1 MVATL
6 LCSIAVRAE
15 GATALP
21 QMSTDLENP
30 VFYTI
35 SNTRSTSGKY
45 LYYAGDNV
53 GLRDANDITLAS
65 LFYFT
70 GTAEACYI
78 HNAATTKKVASVTSW
93 TDAGIEWTIG
103 VTPYG
108 DGTTGLCICPKGNTQ
123 SSEYWNE
130 FTYNDAYTTYAANDA
145 GSVFVIEPYAG
156 TYPPEAPEVKPS
168 ISSLADADP
177 SKCYTINTAGRGAW
191 TVSADGTM
199 FSSTGYEGFDIDPT
213 DARQQFAIL
222 SLNDEDYYLYSV
234 SAKKFIKQ
242 GRTLVAGIAD
252 AIEFIDASTLEEGR
266 VMVYFKDFGGSYV
279 NVNEREGLV
288 VNSWNTI
295 DAGNAVLISEAG
307 DFDASEAL
315 AMLQAG
321 ELIELEALKTQVKE
335 LVAAHAGNHSSAPA
349 IGQYST
355 SAYEALAAV
364 ADVENLTKEE
374 LEEAIA
380 AFEAAKCLPV
390 FTIDGV
396 YRYAAGMSIY
406 ENVDGSLLWKETDRT
421 DESMLWVF
429 DMNET
434 VVGVTDK
441 VVVKNLATRN
451 LFWGAAFVQITETSE
466 GIADDG
472 LFLFYTEGVG
482 YPVHADEGRKSV
494 VRWNDQSANSAS
506 AWKFTFVGT
515 TYEILDLPVG
525 PETPSGPVTSLS
537 DADPTKC
544 YAVST
549 TTRGAWAVDAE
560 GTVFSATGAMGLDV
574 DAADAHQQFAILSA
588 NDEDYYLY
596 SVSAGKFVKSDG
608 SLVSFVGDAIEFADA
623 SSMGEG
629 RVQVRFKDIAK
640 GYINLN
646 NYGQMTID
654 GWNTVD
660 EGNAVLIAEAG
671 DFDATEALAILANP
685 EGARLTVLL
694 AQAQEL
700 LAANANKHA
709 AEPALGQ
716 YATDAYENLAATV
729 NSDSVSVAALE
740 YFIAAFEASKCLPVF
755 TIDGVNDYAAGM
767 SVYDGG
773 GQFPNWKATD
783 RTDES
788 MLWVFDMTETTV
800 GVTDKVVV
808 KNYATGNLLMGADF
822 IQVAETSENIADDGL
837 FLIFCEEDTQFSVWA
852 SQSGIVVRAQEIFS
866 ASSTAAWKFTY
877 AGTTYGIED
886 APVVPEIPSD
896 PVTSLSA
903 ADPTKCYTIS
913 TTTRGAWA
921 VDDAGIH
928 FSTTGVE
935 GYEVDADDARQQF
948 AILSANGEDYYL
960 YSVSAKKFVKRDRT
974 LAVGVGDAIEFVD
987 ASSFEEGRVL
997 VRFRDFINANINIGG
1012 DYQITID
1019 RWSTV
1024 DAGNAVLIAEA
1035 GDFDAAEA
1043 LAALA
1048 DPEAAELA
1056 ALVAQVQELVEA
1068 NAANHAVEPALGQ
1081 YSTAAYDAL
1090 VAVANTDSA
1099 SKASLEAAIAAFE
1112 AAKCLPV
1119 FTITGFDLDKSIYES
1134 TNYNG
1139 LYWKEL
1145 DRTDETMLWVF
1156 YMTDTIVGVTDR
1168 VVVKNLATG
1177 NYFGNGTF
1185 IQVTE
1190 TEEEIAD
1197 DGYFLIYYE
1206 GTGTPLCAYRN
1217 GQVMGGD
1224 AWSVMSDA
1232 AWKFTYVGTTYGA
1245 NTPHRDALEVLLN
1258 RAKGYNP
1265 YSGSELGY
1273 YVEDFSYLLDA
1284 IAEAEAL
1291 LLGEPSEAECE
1302 AMVAELSQAVEQFES
1317 SDRTFR
1323 LPEPG
1328 KVYRIVS
1335 ALPAFYELQS
1345 VEKAITINASD
1356 NTLWWGDL
1364 CPDSLQQEFV
1374 FEPVLGDSGVHLSWN
1389 MDINLGNGTTVSE
1402 TQYFYNLKN
1411 VATGLY
1417 ASYNDSAKFHL
1428 DEQPCTVYLTC
1439 LGIGQFGLKFRVEN
1453 EYGGGNIYTVHA
1465 GDHNEGVPSD
1475 SIGDYGGVFG
1485 ISSGIVSWYGGLD
1498 TPSAWYIR
1506 ECPARPDTPAPA
1518 TVTEL
1523 SAADPTKCYTI
1534 STNGRGAWAVDTDG
1548 TRFSTTGVEEF
1559 DVDAA
1564 DARQQFA
1571 ILSANAQDYYLYS
1584 VSAKKF
1590 VKRDRS
1596 LAIGAGDAIEFVDA
1610 SSQGAGRVMV
1620 RFRDIANANINIGG
1634 DNQMII
1640 DSWGIIDAGNAVL
1653 IAEAGDFDAT
1663 EALAALADPEGA
1675 ELNALIAQV
1684 EALVEANV
1692 SNHAVEPAL
1701 GQYSTAAYEALSA
1714 AVEADSVSK
1723 ASLEAA
1729 IAAFEAAKCLP
1740 VFTINGVY
1748 GYVDGSSICE
1758 NGGLLCWKK
1767 TDRADRTMLWTF
1779 DMTDTIVG
1787 VTDRVVVKNLG
1798 TGNYFDNAFFVQI
1811 APTRDSIAVDG
1822 VYLIYPEGMGLPL
1835 YALSSGRVNRG
1846 YSWSANS
1853 PSGWEFVF
1861 AGTTYGINELPVEPD
1876 VLEPP
1881 VFTETVDATMPLDYH
1896 AAADGWIEGT
1906 EWYDEAELIV
1916 SYTSPMYR
1924 FEEKV
1929 ETFRIAVVKSQGK
1942 EQFFCLSELEF
1953 YEGNGQ
1959 KIELTEGNVT
1969 SNADHNA
1976 LNPSAPDGGGIAALF
1991 DGKTTTYFHSA
2002 WQNIPDEVHYLEVTL
2017 PNGGYDTFGFRMI
2030 SRANDGFVD
2039 QSHTFPRRMII
2050 TDGDYQRMALSYLLD
2065 EAEMLDLYPFPEL
2078 GYYYDD
2084 FSYLREAIS
2093 EARDLVDNNASEAE
2107 CEAMVTELLQALK
2120 QYKANETPCLRMPEP
2135 GKVYHIISAFENFY
2149 VNQQVEKAI
2158 TVNDT
2163 LNTLWWED
2171 VNSANLQQGFMFEP
2185 VLNGLGNIATQ
2196 EMNSIRNGVKVVEK
2210 HYFFRMKHAATGLY
2224 VDYDDAGRF
2233 HLVEQPCTLRLSQPG
2248 NKHEGQFNILTS
2260 RYMGDNSYQTQYLH
2274 AGDHNGGVAGTHQGA
2289 YGGIGG
2295 VSSGI
2300 ISYYGGAGTPAAWY
2314 IREMHE
2320 LPYTMPVSDAV
2331 FRSGFIHFDAAD
2343 VITLTADRECSF
2355 AGLALRDEYGNWLHS
2370 LDSEVSGNTITLTL
2384 ERKIASCAFQFTNYE
2399 GVSSVTFDAEAS
2411 TVEDPSLQLV
2421 GVTPDSETSQAWVR
2435 ALTLSFNKEV
2445 YVWSLSDVIRG
2456 MNTGEEFHIY
2466 SHHIGENSDG
2476 GFDLTLY
2483 FSDTDDGWTKMI
2495 TVPDTYTY
2503 TISAGSIESV
2513 DGEDFPETTITF
2525 TVDGTFPVVSYSPA
2539 ETTSLEQIEL
2549 TFDKVIEDM
2558 NIYYGWNVYNEE
2570 GDAVA
2575 SVEWGSGHGSKT
2587 VTLGLNTPITT
2598 PGRYYLHIFADAFRA
2613 EDDMPNMPTDIIF
2626 TVVEDTQNTAKPGDV
2641 NGDGNFTMIDVV
2653 MTVNAVLEKEQ
2664 TGFNA
2669 NAADLN
2675 GDGQITMVDVVGVLQ
2690 LVLTDSSSKAPVHR
2704 DSNRTVSMPVL
2715 NACELE
2721 FMGNGGVV
2729 LPVALCN
2736 GEDYS
2741 AFQLD
2746 VQLPA
2751 GVELTDV
2758 ELAGRAKASH
2768 TMAWNTLSDGTIRVV
2783 AYAMDNASF
2792 NNDGGALLNLVLNT
2806 SNELSADA
2814 EVVLTD
2820 GLFASVDGLENRAPA
2835 VNVLMRSDAT
2845 YVDGTVIGTFRVY
2858 GTEGAVVVECGTDTA
2873 VSIYAATGRLVRQ
2886 ATVEA
2891 GKSTIILPSGVY
2903 VVNGNKVIVK

>member
-30 VFYTI
+30 VYYTI

-123 SSEYWNE
+123 GWEYWNE

-145 GSVFVIEPYAG
+145 GSVFVIEPYTGA
-156 TYPPEAPEVKPS
+156 YPPEVPEVKPS

-177 SKCYTINTAGRGAW
+177 TKCYTINTAGRGAW

-199 FSSTGYEGFDIDPT
+199 FSSTGYEGFDIDPADT
-213 DARQQFAIL
+213 RQQFAIL

-252 AIEFIDASTLEEGR
+252 AIEFVDASVVGEGR

-288 VNSWNTI
+288 INSWSTI

-307 DFDASEAL
+307 DFDAGEAL
-315 AMLQAG
+315 AMLLTG
-321 ELIELEALKTQVKE
+321 EQMELEALKTQVKE
-335 LVAAHAGNHSSAPA
+335 LVAAHAGNHSSVPA

-364 ADVENLTKEE
+364 ADDENLTKEE

-451 LFWGAAFVQITETSE
+451 LFWGASFVQVTETSE

-671 DFDATEALAILANP
+671 DFDAAEAMAILADP
-685 EGARLTVLL
+685 EGARKTYLV

-700 LAANANKHA
+700 LAANADNHSSQ
-709 AEPALGQ
+709 PTLGQ
-716 YATDAYENLAATV
+716 YGTSAYEDLSAIVGSDTATAA
-729 NSDSVSVAALE
+729 SVE
-740 YFIAAFEASKCLPVF
+740 HFIAAFEASKCLPVF

-767 SVYDGG
+767 SIYDDGG
-773 GQFPNWKATD
+773 QYPRWKATD
-783 RTDES
+783 SSDET
-788 MLWVFDMTETTV
+788 MLWAFDMTDTIV
-800 GVTDKVVV
+800 GVTDKVVIR
-808 KNYATGNLLMGADF
+808 NLATGNLFMEVFYDVAY
-822 IQVAETSENIADDGL
+822 IRIAETTENIADDGL
-837 FLIFCEEDTQFSVWA
+837 FLMFREEDTEFAIWA
-852 SQSGIVVRAQEIFS
+852 SQSGVTLPSQGIFS
-866 ASSTAAWKFTY
+866 ASST
-877 AGTTYGIED
+877 
-886 APVVPEIPSD
+886 S
-896 PVTSLSA
+896 
-903 ADPTKCYTIS
+903 
-913 TTTRGAWA
+913 
-921 VDDAGIH
+921 
-928 FSTTGVE
+928 
-935 GYEVDADDARQQF
+935 
-948 AILSANGEDYYL
+948 
-960 YSVSAKKFVKRDRT
+960 
-974 LAVGVGDAIEFVD
+974 
-987 ASSFEEGRVL
+987 
-997 VRFRDFINANINIGG
+997 
-1012 DYQITID
+1012 
-1019 RWSTV
+1019 
-1024 DAGNAVLIAEA
+1024 
-1035 GDFDAAEA
+1035 
-1043 LAALA
+1043 
-1048 DPEAAELA
+1048 
-1056 ALVAQVQELVEA
+1056 
-1068 NAANHAVEPALGQ
+1068 
-1081 YSTAAYDAL
+1081 
-1090 VAVANTDSA
+1090 
-1099 SKASLEAAIAAFE
+1099 
-1112 AAKCLPV
+1112 
-1119 FTITGFDLDKSIYES
+1119 
-1134 TNYNG
+1134 
-1139 LYWKEL
+1139 
-1145 DRTDETMLWVF
+1145 
-1156 YMTDTIVGVTDR
+1156 
-1168 VVVKNLATG
+1168 
-1177 NYFGNGTF
+1177 
-1185 IQVTE
+1185 
-1190 TEEEIAD
+1190 
-1197 DGYFLIYYE
+1197 
-1206 GTGTPLCAYRN
+1206 
-1217 GQVMGGD
+1217 
-1224 AWSVMSDA
+1224 
-1232 AWKFTYVGTTYGA
+1232 AWKFTYVGTTYGPDYELPSTPGNDEDYDLTGGSWGDATDNIVNADLSSKEGWTVTGLEYDNKFDVSLKAAEFYAGWNSLARTEGYLKQEVTLPAGIYRLTGKAFFRQGENPQDNPSKSLGYLIAGDNKVLVKTLGSA
-1245 NTPHRDALEVLLN
+1245 NGTADEFPAGADALYADETFDNVLEFTLTEETTLNIGYETTFDVIRSWFIVGALTLEKKITLKDNFMAQAEAFLAFGQNNMTMYSLNAVQEKWSEVMAVVDPLNYAISEGEKVLKTDVEAAMELMATSMAEMKPVLEYYEGTFASTKLAMYDIQDNSTANSDEVRTAFEDALTAALNVYSVTTVAELEAKVAEMEAARQAYVLNAVPAEGFSFDYTFLVVNPNMDGETTGNIVDGWEGGWTYQSGSYTNGDAVLNKFQEKWVPYTGGLGSTSAYQTIGNLPRGIYSVTATVNATRQHATDEKAAATGVYLFAGDNSVAVATYDGVPEIFTVESAAVTTGELTIGVKCVNSGANWVGFDNVKLSYVGALPDTPVVPDTTVTEAYNWAGIYTVRAEEFEVLSDDFIGYQQFAMEVVYYQETDRYVITEIVGYGVIEPNDDGGIQLTPSTDDPSKAVIDPGEGAYLTFYREDRGCLRLTDTNLTNAPLTITRLEDGTFTISDFCVSNVIHGTDSTGAVETPAAYYRDVTAVEYTKYAIMPINYYSGLSGWITGATMYDEDNRIVGYTSPLYRFEDKVETFRMTVNWNGRGDKYFCLSELEFYDSDGNRIELTEENVTSNADHNTLNPNHLDGGGIPALFDGSTQTYFHSAWENMPAGDHYLQITLPDGGYDAFSFRMLSRAYSVENGNIIGQEQTFPAVMVIDIADTPHRDALEVLLN

-1317 SDRTFR
+1317 SDKTFR

-1328 KVYRIVS
+1328 KAYRIVS

-1506 ECPARPDTPAPA
+1506 E
-1518 TVTEL
+1518 
-1523 SAADPTKCYTI
+1523 Y
-1534 STNGRGAWAVDTDG
+1534 
-1548 TRFSTTGVEEF
+1548 
-1559 DVDAA
+1559 
-1564 DARQQFA
+1564 
-1571 ILSANAQDYYLYS
+1571 
-1584 VSAKKF
+1584 
-1590 VKRDRS
+1590 
-1596 LAIGAGDAIEFVDA
+1596 
-1610 SSQGAGRVMV
+1610 
-1620 RFRDIANANINIGG
+1620 
-1634 DNQMII
+1634 
-1640 DSWGIIDAGNAVL
+1640 
-1653 IAEAGDFDAT
+1653 
-1663 EALAALADPEGA
+1663 
-1675 ELNALIAQV
+1675 
-1684 EALVEANV
+1684 
-1692 SNHAVEPAL
+1692 
-1701 GQYSTAAYEALSA
+1701 
-1714 AVEADSVSK
+1714 
-1723 ASLEAA
+1723 
-1729 IAAFEAAKCLP
+1729 P
-1740 VFTINGVY
+1740 VQ
-1748 GYVDGSSICE
+1748 
-1758 NGGLLCWKK
+1758 
-1767 TDRADRTMLWTF
+1767 
-1779 DMTDTIVG
+1779 TDTV
-1787 VTDRVVVKNLG
+1787 
-1798 TGNYFDNAFFVQI
+1798 
-1811 APTRDSIAVDG
+1811 
-1822 VYLIYPEGMGLPL
+1822 
-1835 YALSSGRVNRG
+1835 
-1846 YSWSANS
+1846 
-1853 PSGWEFVF
+1853 
-1861 AGTTYGINELPVEPD
+1861 
-1876 VLEPP
+1876 
-1881 VFTETVDATMPLDYH
+1881 
-1896 AAADGWIEGT
+1896 
-1906 EWYDEAELIV
+1906 
-1916 SYTSPMYR
+1916 
-1924 FEEKV
+1924 
-1929 ETFRIAVVKSQGK
+1929 
-1942 EQFFCLSELEF
+1942 
-1953 YEGNGQ
+1953 
-1959 KIELTEGNVT
+1959 
-1969 SNADHNA
+1969 
-1976 LNPSAPDGGGIAALF
+1976 
-1991 DGKTTTYFHSA
+1991 
-2002 WQNIPDEVHYLEVTL
+2002 
-2017 PNGGYDTFGFRMI
+2017 
-2030 SRANDGFVD
+2030 
-2039 QSHTFPRRMII
+2039 
-2050 TDGDYQRMALSYLLD
+2050 
-2065 EAEMLDLYPFPEL
+2065 
-2078 GYYYDD
+2078 
-2084 FSYLREAIS
+2084 
-2093 EARDLVDNNASEAE
+2093 
-2107 CEAMVTELLQALK
+2107 
-2120 QYKANETPCLRMPEP
+2120 
-2135 GKVYHIISAFENFY
+2135 
-2149 VNQQVEKAI
+2149 
-2158 TVNDT
+2158 
-2163 LNTLWWED
+2163 
-2171 VNSANLQQGFMFEP
+2171 
-2185 VLNGLGNIATQ
+2185 
-2196 EMNSIRNGVKVVEK
+2196 
-2210 HYFFRMKHAATGLY
+2210 
-2224 VDYDDAGRF
+2224 
-2233 HLVEQPCTLRLSQPG
+2233 
-2248 NKHEGQFNILTS
+2248 
-2260 RYMGDNSYQTQYLH
+2260 
-2274 AGDHNGGVAGTHQGA
+2274 
-2289 YGGIGG
+2289 
-2295 VSSGI
+2295 
-2300 ISYYGGAGTPAAWY
+2300 
-2314 IREMHE
+2314 
-2320 LPYTMPVSDAV
+2320 
-2331 FRSGFIHFDAAD
+2331 
-2343 VITLTADRECSF
+2343 
-2355 AGLALRDEYGNWLHS
+2355 
-2370 LDSEVSGNTITLTL
+2370 
-2384 ERKIASCAFQFTNYE
+2384 
-2399 GVSSVTFDAEAS
+2399 
-2411 TVEDPSLQLV
+2411 PSLQLV
-2421 GVTPDSETSQAWVR
+2421 GVTPDGETSESWVR

-2445 YVWSLSDVIRG
+2445 YVWSLDFDVKG
-2456 MNTGEEFHIY
+2456 MNTGEEFYIN

-2483 FSDTDDGWTKMI
+2483 LGDANDGWTKMI

-2503 TISAGSIESV
+2503 TIPAGAIKSV
-2513 DGEDFPETTITF
+2513 DGEDLPETTITF
-2525 TVDGTFPVVSYSPA
+2525 TVDGTFPVVSYSPV

-2558 NIYYGWNVYNEE
+2558 TIYYDWWICNEE

-2575 SVEWGSGHGSKT
+2575 YVDWGSGRGSKT

-2598 PGRYYLHIFADAFRA
+2598 PGIYSLRIFAGAFTA
-2613 EDDMPNMPTDIIF
+2613 ANNMPNMPANLTF
-2626 TVVEDTQNTAKPGDV
+2626 TVAEDTPAISTDYVMAAQDVKTRVQSQVTLPIEMDNAGEVTAFQFDLYLPEGVAVSYTTEDGEVLYDIELNDDRAKSSHILAAEPQANGSLRIVAYSTSNAAFAGNSGLLVNVGLSVDDIAEGDYQIVMRNIRMVTTDETEKFGADCTVTLTVENLLLGDV
-2641 NGDGNFTMIDVV
+2641 NNDGEFSMLDVV
-2653 MTVNAVLEKEQ
+2653 MMVNAVLEIEQ
-2664 TGFNA
+2664 TNFNA
-2669 NAADLN
+2669 AAADLN
-2675 GDGQITMVDVVGVLQ
+2675 GDGVISMVDVVGVLR
-2690 LVLTDSSSKAPVHR
+2690 LVLTGGEAMAPARAARGAEV
-2704 DSNRTVSMPVL
+2704 MP
-2715 NACELE
+2715 ELSAGE
-2721 FMGNGGVV
+2721 FAIMGNGRVM
-2729 LPVALCN
+2729 LPVALN
-2736 GEDYS
+2736 NREVYS

-2746 VQLPA
+2746 VVLPV
-2751 GVELTDV
+2751 GVELAEAT
-2758 ELAGRAKASH
+2758 LTGRAKASH
-2768 TMAWNTLSDGTIRVV
+2768 TIAWNTLADGSVRVV
-2783 AYAMDNASF
+2783 AYAMDNAAF
-2792 NNDGGALLNLVLNT
+2792 RDNEGALLNLVLNT
-2806 SNELSADA
+2806 SDALSADA
-2814 EVVLTD
+2814 MLAVTD
-2820 GLFASVDGLENRAPA
+2820 GLFATMGGTEHRAA
-2835 VNVLMRSDAT
+2835 DLDVRMRSHT
-2845 YVDGTVIGTFRVY
+2845 TNVDEAYAVGFQVY
-2858 GTEGAVVVECGTDTA
+2858 GVKGAIEVACGAET
-2873 VSIYAATGRLVRQ
+2873 VLSIYAVNGKLVQ
-2886 ATVEA
+2886 QVVANA
-2891 GKSTIILPSGVY
+2891 GKTRIELPAGVY
-2903 VVNGNKVIVK
+2903 VVNGDKIIVK